1 MLAFLS
7 KVWYSST
14 YGIQMYIEGVQN
26 MDNSSELIIVDKK
39 VLPEVFTKVLQVK
52 ELLNS
57 GGITSVQEAVD
68 KVGVSRSAYYKY
80 KDHVMEYNP
89 RISNN
94 IITLYMTMED
104 IPGVLSSV
112 INHLAEYGAN
122 ILTIN
127 QNIPSDGVAAVT
139 VSLRMTDVT
148 LEEEQ
153 LMKRLRELH
162 GVVRVSKVS

>member
-14 YGIQMYIEGVQN
+14 YGIQMYIEGVQKN

-80 KDHVMEYNP
+80 KDHVFTLGEST
-89 RISNN
+89 RGRTAIISINLADEAG
-94 IITLYMTMED
+94 I
-104 IPGVLSSV
+104 LSNV
-112 INHLAEYGAN
+112 
-122 ILTIN
+122 LTIN
-127 QNIPSDGVAAVT
+127 QTIPINNVANVTISIETGELVIGLTKLLNKIAKMQGVM
-139 VSLRMTDVT
+139 SL
-148 LEEEQ
+148 
-153 LMKRLRELH
+153 KIIARE
-162 GVVRVSKVS
+162 

>member
-1 MLAFLS
+1 MFFRKIQKMLAFLS

-68 KVGVSRSAYYKY
+68 KVGVSR
-80 KDHVMEYNP
+80 
-89 RISNN
+89 
-94 IITLYMTMED
+94 TMC
-104 IPGVLSSV
+104 
-112 INHLAEYGAN
+112 
-122 ILTIN
+122 
-127 QNIPSDGVAAVT
+127 
-139 VSLRMTDVT
+139 
-148 LEEEQ
+148 
-153 LMKRLRELH
+153 LH
-162 GVVRVSKVS
+162 

>member
-26 MDNSSELIIVDKK
+26 MDNSSDLIIVDKK

-68 KVGVSRSAYYKY
+68 KVGVSRSAYYK
-80 KDHVMEYNP
+80 
-89 RISNN
+89 
-94 IITLYMTMED
+94 
-104 IPGVLSSV
+104 
-112 INHLAEYGAN
+112 
-122 ILTIN
+122 
-127 QNIPSDGVAAVT
+127 
-139 VSLRMTDVT
+139 
-148 LEEEQ
+148 
-153 LMKRLRELH
+153 
-162 GVVRVSKVS
+162 